1 MNSLCVYKEKI
12 INKTYNTYKPN
23 LDLLSKN
30 LFRAKSGDSASMIF
44 FIEKYQLLIKKYAYA
59 YKLKNYDTDDL
70 IQIGNLSVITAINKY
85 DLTRGAE
92 YIDSYIINSIKN
104 SFKNLARGQIKYNDE
119 SSINITINEDI
130 EISDLI
136 IDSFKLEDHV
146 IKSITNTKL
155 KKILSNLTS
164 SEQELIRTAYFIPQT
179 NLFKHCKNHGL
190 NYSKKRRELL
200 SLLSKIRTLLDL

>member
-1 MNSLCVYKEKI
+1 
-12 INKTYNTYKPN
+12 
-23 LDLLSKN
+23 
-30 LFRAKSGDSASMIF
+30 MIF

-164 SEQELIRTAYFIPQT
+164 SEQELIRIAYFIPQT
-179 NLFKHCKNHGL
+179 NLFKYCKNHDL
-190 NYSKKRRELL
+190 NYPKKRRELL

>member
-30 LFRAKSGDSASMIF
+30 LFKAKSGDSASMIF

-136 IDSFKLEDHV
+136 KYLAYGFFALAVFAIAYGLFSMAVLIFFKKD
-146 IKSITNTKL
+146 ITL
-155 KKILSNLTS
+155 AGI
-164 SEQELIRTAYFIPQT
+164 
-179 NLFKHCKNHGL
+179 
-190 NYSKKRRELL
+190 KKRKMDKQKKEK
-200 SLLSKIRTLLDL
+200 SSKNKK